1 MNDMIPDEAFKCF
14 APLLLILACV
24 YILVFFAIIADL
36 FSGIRKARRRHEERT
51 SYGLRRT
58 VEKMAKYYNLMFAL
72 TVIDCMQMSG
82 LWYLS
87 TYYGMSYPLF
97 PVVSFIGAIGLGLV
111 EIKSIFEKAEDKT
124 RKDAEQIVKLIGDI
138 AGNSHDYSKIAEA
151 VVTSMKN
158 NKKKEDEQRTKKL

>member
-1 MNDMIPDEAFKCF
+1 MIPDEAFKCF
-14 APLLLILACV
+14 APILLILSCV

-36 FSGIRKARRRHEERT
+36 FSGIRKARKRHEERT

-72 TVIDCMQMSG
+72 TVIDLMQMSG
-82 LWYLS
+82 LWYLA
-87 TYYGMSYPLF
+87 TFYDMSYPLF
-97 PVVSFIGAIGLGLV
+97 PIVSFIGAIGLGMV

-151 VVTSMKN
+151 VVAIMKEN
-158 NKKKEDEQRTKKL
+158 EGKKK

>member
-1 MNDMIPDEAFKCF
+1 MNDLIPDEALICF
-14 APLLLILACV
+14 APILLVLSCI

-36 FSGIRKARRRHEERT
+36 FSGIRKARKRHEERT

-72 TVIDCMQMSG
+72 TIIDLMQMIG
-82 LWYLS
+82 LWYLV
-87 TYYGMSYPLF
+87 TYYGMKFPLF
-97 PVVSFIGAIGLGLV
+97 PIVSFIGAIGLGLV

-138 AGNSHDYSKIAEA
+138 AGNSHDYKKIADA
-151 VVTSMKN
+151 VVIRMR
-158 NKKKEDEQRTKKL
+158 KKEEEKNE